1 MQVFSAKCG
10 LIVAALILS
19 PAHAGTMPP
28 EQVRGPIRVI
38 DGDTVR
44 LTSGE
49 TIRIYNIDAPE
60 TRKSRC
66 AKEKWAGE
74 TATAYL
80 GRLLDAGGV
89 TISRCEIGT
98 GRCKDRYGRTLATM
112 ATKNVTDVGDA
123 MVGMGLALPWQSGE
137 AAHDARAHYWC
148 HEFGEELD

>member
-1 MQVFSAKCG
+1 MQFLSVQCG
-10 LIVAALILS
+10 LVLAALIMS
-19 PAHAGTMPP
+19 PAYAGTMPP

-44 LTSGE
+44 LASGE

-66 AKEKWAGE
+66 PTEKSLGK

-89 TISRCEIGT
+89 TISRCEVGT

-112 ATKNVTDVGDA
+112 GTRNVSDVGDA
-123 MVGMGLALPWQSGE
+123 MIGIGLALPWQPGK
-137 AAHDARAHYWC
+137 AAHDARAYYWC
-148 HEFGEELD
+148 HEFGNEP